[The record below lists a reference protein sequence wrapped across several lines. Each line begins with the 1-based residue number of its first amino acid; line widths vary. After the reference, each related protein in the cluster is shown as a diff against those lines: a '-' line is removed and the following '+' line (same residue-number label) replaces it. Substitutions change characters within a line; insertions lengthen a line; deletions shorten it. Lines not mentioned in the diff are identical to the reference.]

1 MTLLPHMAARIFGA
15 PLLIHRPKLEVIL
28 AVLGPR
34 IGLTESDAAI
44 PSPVTR
50 SSPASSGGIAVLPI
64 YGTLVRRTI
73 GLEAA
78 SGLTSYQDIAVQL
91 DAAVADPSV
100 AAIVLDIDS
109 PGGESGGVF
118 DLADRVRAAA
128 QRKPVWAL
136 ANDMAYSA
144 AYALGSAASRFF
156 VTRTGGVG
164 SIGVIAM
171 HADQSVRDA
180 KDGVR
185 YTTVFA
191 GARKNDLNP
200 HEPISDEAH
209 AFLKSEVDRIYGLF
223 VDTVASHRGLSGD
236 AVRTTEA
243 GVFFGADAVAAGL
256 ADAVGTFDDL
266 LGELTAALS
275 PPPAHAV
282 AALGNF
288 PSPRLEHFMNEP
300 GTTADPGVGADPDRT
315 DDAAAPMTIEDAQE
329 VAELCALAGCPER
342 IAGFL
347 ATRTTASTVR
357 RQLLTAR
364 ATGQEINSLI
374 TPNAA
379 TSATQ
384 SLNDNPLVL
393 AARARAGL
401 EK

>member
-34 IGLTESDAAI
+34 IGLSESGTPI
-44 PSPVTR
+44 PVPATR
-50 SSPASSGGIAVLPI
+50 STPASDGGIAVLPI
-64 YGTLVRRTI
+64 YGTLVRRAV

-78 SGLTSYQDIAVQL
+78 SGLTSYQDIATQL
-91 DAAVADPSV
+91 DAAIADPSV

-118 DLADRVRAAA
+118 DLADRVRAAT
-128 QRKPVWAL
+128 QIKPIWAL

-180 KDGVR
+180 QDGVR

-209 AFLKSEVDRIYGLF
+209 AFLKSEVDRVYGLF
-223 VDTVASHRGLSGD
+223 VDTVASHRSLTSD
-236 AVRTTEA
+236 TVRGTEA
-243 GVFFGADAVAAGL
+243 GVFFGQDAVAAGL
-256 ADAVGTFDDL
+256 ADAVGTFDEL
-266 LGELTAALS
+266 LAELTSALS
-275 PPPAHAV
+275 PPPALAA
-282 AALGNF
+282 AALASLH
-288 PSPRLEHFMNEP
+288 SPRLEHFMNEP
-300 GTTADPGVGADPDRT
+300 GTTADPGVGADPDRVADT
-315 DDAAAPMTIEDAQE
+315 TPPMTIEDAQE
-329 VAELCALAGCPER
+329 IAELCALAGCPER

-347 ATRTTASTVR
+347 AARTSSAAVR
-357 RQLLTAR
+357 GHLLAAR
-364 ATGQEINSLI
+364 ATGHEINSLI
-374 TPNAA
+374 TPSAA
-379 TSATQ
+379 TTATQ
-384 SLNDNPLVL
+384 TLNDNPLVQ
-393 AARARAGL
+393 AARARAGQ

>member
-34 IGLTESDAAI
+34 IGLSESGTPI
-44 PSPVTR
+44 PVPATR
-50 SSPASSGGIAVLPI
+50 STPASDGGIAVLPI
-64 YGTLVRRTI
+64 YGTLVRRAV

-78 SGLTSYQDIAVQL
+78 SGLTSYQDIATQL
-91 DAAVADPSV
+91 DAAIADPSV

-118 DLADRVRAAA
+118 DLADRVRAAT
-128 QRKPVWAL
+128 QIKPIWAL

-180 KDGVR
+180 QDGVR

-209 AFLKSEVDRIYGLF
+209 AFLKSEVDRVYGLF
-223 VDTVASHRGLSGD
+223 VDTVASHRSLTSD
-236 AVRTTEA
+236 TVRGTEA
-243 GVFFGADAVAAGL
+243 GVFFGQDAVAAGL
-256 ADAVGTFDDL
+256 ADAVGTFDEL
-266 LGELTAALS
+266 LAELTSALS
-275 PPPAHAV
+275 PPPALAA
-282 AALGNF
+282 AALASLH
-288 PSPRLEHFMNEP
+288 SPRLEHFMNEP
-300 GTTADPGVGADPDRT
+300 GTTADPGVGADPDRVADT
-315 DDAAAPMTIEDAQE
+315 TPPMTIEDAQE
-329 VAELCALAGCPER
+329 IAELCALAGCPER

-347 ATRTTASTVR
+347 AARTSAAAVR
-357 RQLLTAR
+357 GHLLAAR

-374 TPNAA
+374 TPSAA
-379 TSATQ
+379 TTATQ
-384 SLNDNPLVL
+384 TLNDNPLVQ
-393 AARARAGL
+393 AARARAGQ

>member
-34 IGLTESDAAI
+34 IGLSESSAPI
-44 PSPVTR
+44 PIPVTR
-50 SSPASSGGIAVLPI
+50 SPPVAGGEIAVLPI
-64 YGTLVRRTI
+64 YGTLVRRAA

-78 SGLTSYQDIAVQL
+78 SGLTSYQDIAAQL
-91 DAAVADPSV
+91 DSAIADPAVS
-100 AAIVLDIDS
+100 AIVLDIDS

-128 QRKPVWAL
+128 QLKPVWAL

-144 AYALGSAASRFF
+144 AYALGSAASRLF

-180 KDGVR
+180 QDGIR
-185 YTTVFA
+185 YTSVFA

-209 AFLKSEVDRIYGLF
+209 AFLKGEVDRIYGLF
-223 VDTVASHRGLSGD
+223 VDTVASHRSLTTD
-236 AVRTTEA
+236 AVKATEA
-243 GVFFGADAVAAGL
+243 GVFFGSDAVAAGL

-266 LGELTAALS
+266 LTELTAALS
-275 PPPAHAV
+275 SPPALAV
-282 AALGNF
+282 ATLGNF
-288 PSPRLEHFMNEP
+288 HSPRLEHFMNEP
-300 GTTADPGVGADPDRT
+300 GTTADPGIGTDPDRT
-315 DDAAAPMTIEDAQE
+315 DDPTAPMTIEDAQE

-347 ATRTTASTVR
+347 AARTPTSTVR
-357 RQLLTAR
+357 GHLLAAR

-374 TPNAA
+374 TPSVA
-379 TSATQ
+379 TSAAQ
-384 SLNDNPLVL
+384 PLNNNPLVQV
-393 AARARAGL
+393 ARARAGL

>member
-34 IGLTESDAAI
+34 IGLSESGTPI
-44 PSPVTR
+44 PVPATR
-50 SSPASSGGIAVLPI
+50 SPPTTDGGIAVLPI
-64 YGTLVRRTI
+64 YGTLVRRAV

-78 SGLTSYQDIAVQL
+78 SGLTSYQELATQL
-91 DAAVADPSV
+91 DAAIADPSV

-128 QRKPVWAL
+128 RIKPVWAL

-144 AYALGSAASRFF
+144 AYALGSAANRFF

-180 KDGVR
+180 QDGVR

-209 AFLKSEVDRIYGLF
+209 AFLKSEVDRIYSLF
-223 VDTVASHRGLSGD
+223 VDTVASHRGLTGD
-236 AVRTTEA
+236 AVCATEA
-243 GVFFGADAVAAGL
+243 GVFFGQDAVAAGL

-266 LGELTAALS
+266 LAELTAALS
-275 PPPAHAV
+275 PPPALAA
-282 AALGNF
+282 AALASLH
-288 PSPRLEHFMNEP
+288 SPRLEHFMNEP
-300 GTTADPGVGADPDRT
+300 ETTADPGVGADPDRVANAT
-315 DDAAAPMTIEDAQE
+315 PPRTIEDAQE
-329 VAELCALAGCPER
+329 IAELCALAGCPER

-347 ATRTTASTVR
+347 AARTSAVAVR
-357 RQLLTAR
+357 GHLLAVR

-374 TPNAA
+374 TPSAA
-379 TSATQ
+379 TTATQ
-384 SLNDNPLVL
+384 SLNDNPLVQ
-393 AARARAGL
+393 AARARAGQ